1 MKVWVTKLQGEV
13 PEPVGPVPFIGV
25 IQVTNRPLGGT
36 SPSSQV
42 YGLSNKKKRTKNN
55 ECVTDKW
62 WLVTGVTKQDT
73 ALFFCCYSK
82 SGTSPFIATIRT
94 SRHTPEPEMG
104 SLKKKTIPLNKK
116 IKNKKKEENSINE
129 K

>member
-25 IQVTNRPLGGT
+25 IQVTIRPLGGT

-42 YGLSNKKKRTKNN
+42 YGLSNKKNEQRTTSVWLIN
-55 ECVTDKW
+55 D

-94 SRHTPEPEMG
+94 SRHTPESEMG
-104 SLKKKTIPLNKK
+104 SLKKKTIPWNKK